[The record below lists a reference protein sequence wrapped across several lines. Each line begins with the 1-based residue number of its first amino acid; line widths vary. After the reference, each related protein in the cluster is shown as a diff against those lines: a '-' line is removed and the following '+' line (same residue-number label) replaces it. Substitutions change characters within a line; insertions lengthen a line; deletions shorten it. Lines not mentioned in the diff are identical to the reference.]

1 MGKTVKSAKKF
12 AKKHLKST
20 IALRRKLKP
29 IKKAFKRKLASAGRQ
44 AVGNSNAAME
54 KLATTK
60 KIKDMNADEFL
71 DGDFLSDG
79 NDDNASISS
88 DDDDVDFDEGADTK
102 DLNRDFIDITP
113 AGLQDDELED
123 DEDGGDSSVH
133 SQNKTLLSEVE
144 KHKKQLEKLKEK
156 DPEFFKF
163 LEEHD
168 KELLEFSDEEQT
180 GADDTKEAL
189 LLSKDTKKGLPQ
201 VDESSSRLTTSLVEA
216 WCRVIKEKQHMG
228 TVCNLLRAY
237 RTACHYGDGEEEAFT
252 NNFSIASSH
261 VFNKVMF
268 FTLSEMDLVFR
279 KILGIDAKDG
289 FVFEPDKFSRWKKVE
304 PLVKSYLGNTL
315 HILTQMTDNQMI
327 SFTLKRLKA
336 STCFIGALPRFARKY
351 LKVALHFW
359 GRGEGSVSLVSFFF
373 VREMALLMGTDQLDA
388 CLKGIYKEY
397 AANCKFVTASAL
409 PRIRFMVNCV
419 VELYGVDLAA
429 SYQQAFVF
437 IRQLALILRNALT
450 MKTKESYRHVYSWQF
465 INCLEVWV
473 QVVCTYAD
481 KKDLQPLVYPLTQ
494 IISGVAHLLPTT
506 RYFPLRMHCVQ
517 LLNKLAAATGI
528 FIPVSALL
536 LEMLEFKEM
545 NKTPTG
551 IGKSVDFG
559 CVLKVSKSNL
569 RTRAFQDECI
579 AATIEQLAEHLQ
591 QWSYSVA
598 FPELALVPVLGLRR
612 FVKATKVD
620 RFGRQLKQLVD
631 HIEQSIEYVGRK
643 RDGVNFSPKDSQL
656 VASFLQEEK
665 LAGLSPL
672 SKFAASLR
680 QSAEQR
686 QANLHTSS
694 VLIKEGHQGDLGE
707 KESSS
712 EDEENENAQGAN
724 AFSSDWLP
732 SKKTPRL
739 AAEGKGKTT
748 SSKTVDAEVGEDSDA
763 EDVVEDLELSS
774 DDDVIDDEVEPLLS
788 SDEEQITRPKLKRS
802 KQKVPKMN
810 VKKESAD
817 LGMKKSAKRKSA
829 SAGKEG
835 QRSNQKKKFLK
846 K

>member
-20 IALRRKLKP
+20 IAHRRKLKP

-44 AVGNSNAAME
+44 AVGKSDAAVE
-54 KLATTK
+54 KLAATK
-60 KIKDMNADEFL
+60 KIEDMNADEFL

-113 AGLQDDELED
+113 AGLQDDESED
-123 DEDGGDSSVH
+123 DEDGEDSSVH
-133 SQNKTLLSEVE
+133 SQNKMLLSEVE
-144 KHKKQLEKLKEK
+144 KHRKQLEKLKEK

-163 LEEHD
+163 LEVHD

-189 LLSKDTKKGLPQ
+189 LLSKDTKKGLSQ
-201 VDESSSRLTTSLVEA
+201 VGESSSRLTTSLVEA

-450 MKTKESYRHVYSWQF
+450 MKTKKLKSWPPVECKPFSNPVDLLSQEQVKERHC
-465 INCLEVWV
+465 CLEVS
-473 QVVCTYAD
+473 
-481 KKDLQPLVYPLTQ
+481 K
-494 IISGVAHLLPTT
+494 
-506 RYFPLRMHCVQ
+506 FF
-517 LLNKLAAATGI
+517 LASAATGI

-551 IGKSVDFG
+551 VGKSVDFG
-559 CVLKVSKSNL
+559 CVLKVSKANL

-591 QWSYSVA
+591 EWSYSVA

-620 RFGRQLKQLVD
+620 RFGRQVKQLVD
-631 HIEQSIEYVGRK
+631 HIEQNIEYVGRK

-656 VASFLQEEK
+656 VTSFLQEEK

-686 QANLHTSS
+686 QANLHNSS
-694 VLIKEGHQGDLGE
+694 VLLKEGHQGDRGE

-739 AAEGKGKTT
+739 AAEGKGKTI
-748 SSKTVDAEVGEDSDA
+748 SSKTLNAEVGEDSDA

-774 DDDVIDDEVEPLLS
+774 DDDVIDDNVEPLLS
-788 SDEEQITRPKLKRS
+788 SDEEQITQSKLKRS

-817 LGMKKSAKRKSA
+817 LGMKRSAKRKSA
-829 SAGKEG
+829 SAKMEG
-835 QRSNQKKKFLK
+835 QRSNQKKKFFK